1 MDALECIHTRRSIRK
16 YLDKD
21 VPDDLIKQI
30 LEAAMTAPS
39 AGNQQPWQFVVIT
52 DRILLDKIP
61 EFHEYAQMCKEAHLA
76 ILVCADISSLRHE
89 GMWEQDCSAATQNIL
104 LAAHALGLGAVWCG
118 VYPRELKMKGF
129 TQLLKIPEKIIPFS
143 LIPIGYTTQ
152 KSGRVERY
160 NKEKIHNNNW

>member
-21 VPDDLIKQI
+21 ISDDLIRQI

-39 AGNQQPWQFVVIT
+39 AGNQQPWHFIIIKDKT
-52 DRILLDKIP
+52 ILNKIAQ
-61 EFHEYAQMCKEAHLA
+61 FHEYAQMCKEAHVA
-76 ILVCADISSLRHE
+76 ILVCADIKSLRHE

-118 VYPRELKMKGF
+118 VYPREPKMEGF
-129 TQLLKIPEKIIPFS
+129 RELCNTPENIIPFS
-143 LIPIGYTTQ
+143 LIPIGYTEQ
-152 KSGRVERY
+152 KSNRVVRFKKERVHK
-160 NKEKIHNNNW
+160 NKW